1 LKIKI
6 MDVRNALKNAQD
18 FLSKSGVPDAKA
30 SAEVLLSD
38 ALKVERSKL
47 AVIGNEIIADESLH
61 VFNEYILR
69 RSKREPC
76 AYITGSCEFFGYE
89 FKVNENV
96 LIPRPETE
104 NLVEEVLKSGGNS
117 VLDLCAGS
125 GCIAV
130 ALAKSGKFKEV
141 LASDIS
147 PKALDIAKF
156 NAKANGAE
164 IIFLISDIFED
175 IGQKKFDIIV
185 SNPPYVSD
193 DEYLGLE
200 PELMF
205 EPKLAL
211 ETKDGGLF
219 FYKQIAGQA
228 KNYLNSGGE
237 IFVELNANKPKEIRK
252 IFEDEGFK
260 NIKIV
265 NDYSN
270 LPRILKA
277 SF

>member
-1 LKIKI
+1 